1 MDKKV
6 ELMDG
11 KIVRQRCYS
20 VFYLL
25 GNEKTLSNAN
35 TEDFK
40 LGLQKEGICVLDVI
54 PLVCNQLEDKRVYLI
69 NTNSHFTVDFE

>member
-20 VFYLL
+20 LFYLL

-35 TEDFK
+35 VEDFK
-40 LGLQKEGICVLDVI
+40 LGLQ
-54 PLVCNQLEDKRVYLI
+54 N
-69 NTNSHFTVDFE
+69 